1 MRCLYIVINK
11 SISLFAPFVI
21 TFLFDLNEPNEVKC
35 WVIKNRYVTS
45 CIKQRQRIMR
55 EDINYNYIIVG
66 ENGTR

>member
-1 MRCLYIVINK
+1 MTLTIQSLLQK
-11 SISLFAPFVI
+11 S
-21 TFLFDLNEPNEVKC
+21 EPNEVKC

-45 CIKQRQRIMR
+45 SIKPRQRIMR